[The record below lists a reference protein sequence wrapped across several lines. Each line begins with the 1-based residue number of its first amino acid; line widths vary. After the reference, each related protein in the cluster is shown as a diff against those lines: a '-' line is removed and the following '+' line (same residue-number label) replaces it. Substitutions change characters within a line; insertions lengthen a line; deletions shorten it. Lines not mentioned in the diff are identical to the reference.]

1 MRKIIPL
8 VFVIMA
14 GCASRSHL
22 APQINSAALDEVEFK
37 AMSPRAL
44 RLEVESSR
52 VEVEKAG
59 NAGAVEGAV
68 RRAITDVL
76 AKSDI
81 EVRGAAPNELKINV
95 ADYEKATKEDGECV
109 HLFGNL
115 RLKNGVEVKSD
126 SYSCQAKSGLA
137 GIQLRGDLNKA
148 YETAIRGLLKAI
160 DKKL

>member
-1 MRKIIPL
+1 MKKIIPIGL
-8 VFVIMA
+8 LLMV
-14 GCASRSHL
+14 GCASRSHM
-22 APQINSAALDEVEFK
+22 APQINSDYLPSVDFK
-37 AMSPRAL
+37 SLSPRAV
-44 RLEVESSR
+44 RLDVQSTRAEA
-52 VEVEKAG
+52 EKAG

-68 RRAITDVL
+68 RKAIKDAL

-81 EVRGAAPNELKINV
+81 DISNTAEHELSVNV

-109 HLFGNL
+109 KLIGNL
-115 RLKNGVEVKSD
+115 RLKSGTTVKAD
-126 SYSCQAKSGLA
+126 SFSCQAKSGIG